1 MKRLKD
7 IVFSELGKLPVNNID
22 ENHIVIADIEVTIG
36 DACLLIDSCNN
47 VLTTM
52 LTAIQ
57 DSKID
62 NNGRIFN
69 LLFDNLDIEIP
80 VTTSINCKVFGV
92 YE

>member
-1 MKRLKD
+1 
-7 IVFSELGKLPVNNID
+7 
-22 ENHIVIADIEVTIG
+22 
-36 DACLLIDSCNN
+36 
-47 VLTTM
+47 M

>member
-22 ENHIVIADIEVTIG
+22 ENHIVIAGIEVTIG
-36 DACLLIDSCNN
+36 YVCLLIDSRNN
-47 VLTTM
+47 VQMAM